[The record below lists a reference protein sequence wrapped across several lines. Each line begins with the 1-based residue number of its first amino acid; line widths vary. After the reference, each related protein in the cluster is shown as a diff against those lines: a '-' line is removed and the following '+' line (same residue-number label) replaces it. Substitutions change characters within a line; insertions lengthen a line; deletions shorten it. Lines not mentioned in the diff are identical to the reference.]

1 VAAAKVADV
10 CRRRVLLTNCH
21 YSQFPMEHDHAST
34 FSSLEAALKGVSAP
48 RRGSQNVVPTP
59 AVVAKT
65 MTRRTRPIKALSSL
79 RLRYSSA
86 MSEKIYSKR
95 LSQGGADDE
104 ASPTEMSRRA
114 SAFGGSSRSSTP
126 RKNQAATES
135 NRVLDVCFEDG
146 FEPGEI
152 GEADEKPDDSLKHEN
167 DNGGD
172 RKLFAREFPINDIIH
187 NASIFKNCTNGLVEA
202 ILTNLRTMVIKP
214 GQTIVGEGHVE
225 PQSLFFLL
233 WGEAHSTY
241 CGDHCRDIPEGGY
254 FGETMVFGITQT
266 WKTTVVTK
274 TQCMVSEL
282 SRTTLESILQVNE
295 EDASRFID
303 MFCSIARRRSG
314 EEINAPSGEAL
325 RRSPLFEGCSDAF
338 LRHLELGMD
347 RKLYFPGERFV
358 DEMSSNCALYVMDN
372 GSAAVAV
379 SGRTVRTEEI
389 PRVRTR
395 LTNCEDLTSHG
406 APLSFSAVSSDE
418 NGLWRSPSHRS
429 ASHDVQSR
437 DELPGVED
445 SEIVN
450 VLLGQEGFLGMTC
463 NARSC
468 KAQSI
473 CDVRVLY
480 RSTFQR
486 ALDLFPEDREVIAPR
501 FRRSHDELFPRL
513 QAMLFADTPMHKC
526 SSEFKETLVNRVE
539 KRILGTGER
548 VVLDDL
554 MKNIHPPWTANSAGF
569 CVVHTGH
576 LRIHSD
582 LSTMEVR
589 PGAQLED
596 QLFRDGETLVTAL
609 APSTISIVHHVA
621 IAKTM
626 EEFPNDR
633 RILMQEFAQQGE
645 EEQPSPPVK
654 NRRKEERVAKILR
667 ERSIFADASMEFLDE
682 IITLGSIRV
691 FMPGERII
699 EQGDDGNSMF
709 ILWVGTANVVTE
721 QLDNM
726 DFHPTR
732 TLSSLGALTH
742 GSVFGELVMLGVQPK
757 RTASI
762 IAVTMCCIWEVEYHT
777 ILAILE
783 RHETERANFMKLVDE
798 HLDKLAPPQIIHHPL
813 FSGFHQQFR
822 TLLAVNC
829 DCRLF
834 FPKEI
839 ILRENT
845 TGEYLYILSVGTA
858 NLEMGGHFVMPV
870 KGGAYFGF
878 CVIASADVSKERY
891 PVTVIAEVICQV
903 VLLAR
908 SAYVHALAKYPE
920 MRERANRLERE
931 QRLQVIKQKTAF
943 ARMVHRRRS
952 LRCIV
957 DALRGDVAMR
967 STQGD
972 EEPKSVV
979 ILRSAFYTWLQ
990 RLVKSQEARNVEEEL
1005 RLKNETR
1012 IDAWVTRR
1020 RQQME
1025 RVKPH
1030 ADLKKLVGR
1039 NLAQRGPL
1047 KVAKQPA
1054 YEEPEKKSLFEVWS
1068 ESHVDSPYMQPAPV
1082 WRHAAWLARQHRSRR
1097 LPPLVRAR
1105 ARGKTPVCAALSP
1118 RSKKPNAATEVEE
1131 TRRSCD
1137 NQPGDV
1143 GDHMSDEEASTPRRR
1158 STRPLG
1164 NSMRLPSSDVAGD
1177 DDNHSRTDNPISESV
1192 IERTSRLE
1200 QLSLLTGS
1208 VGRNSIVMKAE
1219 GSLGDDFLSQE

>member
-1 VAAAKVADV
+1 
-10 CRRRVLLTNCH
+10 
-21 YSQFPMEHDHAST
+21 MEHDHAST

-742 GSVFGELVMLGVQPK
+742 GSVFGELVMLGVQPT

-762 IAVTMCCIWEVEYHT
+762 VASTICKAWEIDHEAVMA
-777 ILAILE
+777 LLD
-783 RHETERANFMKLVDE
+783 RFPTERSQFVDLIGE
-798 HLDKLAPPQIIHHPL
+798 HLDKLVAPRIVYHPL
-813 FSGFHQQFR
+813 LSRFHASFR
-822 TLLAVNC
+822 SFLAAHC
-829 DCRLF
+829 TRRFC
-834 FPKEI
+834 FPGEVVF
-839 ILRENT
+839 REGAWGSRMYIMNLGWASVEVYLGHVMRV
-845 TGEYLYILSVGTA
+845 TGGS
-858 NLEMGGHFVMPV
+858 H
-870 KGGAYFGF
+870 FGF
-878 CVIASADVSKERY
+878 AMISSPGDQRY
-891 PVTVIAEVICQV
+891 PVSLVSSTLCQLLVIG
-903 VLLAR
+903 R
-908 SAYVHALAKYPE
+908 ALYQDALQKFPD
-920 MRERANRLERE
+920 MREASFALEAEERSRVEWQHTCFGQMAARRARHWRYIE
-931 QRLQVIKQKTAF
+931 
-943 ARMVHRRRS
+943 
-952 LRCIV
+952 
-957 DALRGDVAMR
+957 ALRGGAQTCEATTPGMHSLCVTFHVWQNVTAMHV
-967 STQGD
+967 
-972 EEPKSVV
+972 E
-979 ILRSAFYTWLQ
+979 YQ
-990 RLVKSQEARNVEEEL
+990 REEEE
-1005 RLKNETR
+1005 RRCVNERR
-1012 IDAWVTRR
+1012 IQQWLTKR
-1020 RQQME
+1020 RQQMARAKP
-1025 RVKPH
+1025 RV
-1030 ADLKKLVGR
+1030 DMRRLVDR
-1039 NLAQRGPL
+1039 NMRTRGPL
-1047 KVAKQPA
+1047 KFAATQDAKAKTLRGDLSCPA
-1054 YEEPEKKSLFEVWS
+1054 EK
-1068 ESHVDSPYMQPAPV
+1068 SPYLSPSPARRASRTAPGAGPSKPHLPALVAAPDCCDSRVGTAASAPSRPASSSITRCPGSRGGGRRTGLPGMQCAAPV
-1082 WRHAAWLARQHRSRR
+1082 IA
-1097 LPPLVRAR
+1097 
-1105 ARGKTPVCAALSP
+1105 
-1118 RSKKPNAATEVEE
+1118 
-1131 TRRSCD
+1131 
-1137 NQPGDV
+1137 
-1143 GDHMSDEEASTPRRR
+1143 
-1158 STRPLG
+1158 
-1164 NSMRLPSSDVAGD
+1164 
-1177 DDNHSRTDNPISESV
+1177 
-1192 IERTSRLE
+1192 
-1200 QLSLLTGS
+1200 
-1208 VGRNSIVMKAE
+1208 
-1219 GSLGDDFLSQE
+1219 